1 MEKKG
6 EGEEEKVKVGGFRT
20 TRVSEQGVRASAGS
34 WHTRVL
40 VPIVHSHKM
49 LQQQAAQCASPDAG
63 TLGDWPAAR
72 AFHWNWLFT

>member
-6 EGEEEKVKVGGFRT
+6 EGEERKVKVGGFRT

-34 WHTRVL
+34 WHTQVL

-49 LQQQAAQCASPDAG
+49 LQQQAAPCASPAAG

-72 AFHWNWLFT
+72 ASHWNWLFT

>member
-6 EGEEEKVKVGGFRT
+6 EGEEGKVGGFRT
-20 TRVSEQGVRASAGS
+20 TWVSEQGVRASAGS
-34 WHTRVL
+34 WHTWVL

-49 LQQQAAQCASPDAG
+49 LQQQAAPCASPAAG

-72 AFHWNWLFT
+72 ASHWNWLFT